1 MNKIKAFFFLIIFN
15 LSFSQ
20 IEDDKYYAKQ
30 ETVKINSQVFKKER
44 EIEIFYPDEYFR
56 EPERKFKVVYLFDS
70 QNLRIFNFVNGT
82 IQYVSMNEVEP
93 LIVVGICTEDRWFEF
108 LTKNNH
114 AETLKEYEPPIGGA
128 DILIQ
133 HIELEI
139 EPYIKQNLRTQDYR
153 IAIGHSLGAT
163 FAMYASIKSD
173 KLFDYSILISPNFY
187 YDKEQNVDLI
197 KNYLDSNSSKI
208 RKYYLCN
215 GFGDMYEKKFNPA
228 LKKVIKLLRKNKN
241 KNIVFKYEKLNIN
254 SHGKTLLEGVY
265 KGLLNLKNNFS
276 I

>member
-1 MNKIKAFFFLIIFN
+1 
-15 LSFSQ
+15 
-20 IEDDKYYAKQ
+20 
-30 ETVKINSQVFKKER
+30 
-44 EIEIFYPDEYFR
+44 
-56 EPERKFKVVYLFDS
+56 
-70 QNLRIFNFVNGT
+70 
-82 IQYVSMNEVEP
+82 MNEVEP

-128 DILIQ
+128 DTLIQ

-228 LKKVIKLLRKNKN
+228 LKKVIKLFRKNKN

-254 SHGKTLLEGVY
+254 GHGKTLLEGVY
-265 KGLLNLKNNFS
+265 KGLLNLNK
-276 I
+276 

>member
-1 MNKIKAFFFLIIFN
+1 MKISDSTFFLIIFN

-30 ETVKINSQVFKKER
+30 ETVKINSQIFKKER

-56 EPERKFKVVYLFDS
+56 EPDRKFKVVYLFDS
-70 QNLRIFNFVNGT
+70 QNLRVFNFVNGT
-82 IQYVSMNEVEP
+82 IQYVSMNEIEP

-114 AETLKEYEPPIGGA
+114 EETLKEYEPPIGGA

-153 IAIGHSLGAT
+153 IAIGHTLGAT

-228 LKKVIKLLRKNKN
+228 LKKVIKLFRKNKN
-241 KNIVFKYEKLNIN
+241 KNIDFKYEKLNIN

-265 KGLLNLKNNFS
+265 KGLLNLKK
-276 I
+276 